1 MVWPALSVST
11 MSGSPA
17 AAKNVFQPVVVLD
30 DLVGHTAGG
39 DFAGPADHLGHPE
52 CAFPVGV
59 LFAAERCSGAVGP
72 GVGVGAVVGAVDH
85 DGVLGDAQ
93 FVRTSSNCPTCL
105 SWSIMVS

>member
-59 LFAAERCSGAVGP
+59 LFAAERCGGAVGP
-72 GVGVGAVVGAVDH
+72 GVCVGGRWRSCRSRW
-85 DGVLGDAQ
+85 GPRRCP
-93 FVRTSSNCPTCL
+93 VRRGGRAT
-105 SWSIMVS
+105 